1 MKTISKIVSVLLVAL
16 CITFPMISE
25 ARTASSYSERPTL
38 SVIGDSISSYIT
50 QDTSWNTYYGTY
62 GSHNCYEMPE
72 DNMWWYQYADNTG
85 YDLDVINGVGGSGVA
100 TPDNDASSFNNNGRY
115 QILGKKKS
123 PDGSAIYGGIN
134 DASNPDVTSG
144 LFHIRYNQL
153 IKRIHN
159 YYDDVRLILIA
170 PYACVLFNEV
180 QLEKVDSFAK
190 TIQQIA
196 KDYDDYFVD
205 LRGNLDYATDM
216 CDVFLL
222 HPNESG
228 MNKISS
234 AVEDTMGKTGIADIR
249 VQLDYDHYIIKVN
262 AYDPDYDNLLFK
274 FSLRDNSTGEKIYDT
289 DWQQD
294 NCFILDEVDP
304 NATYVAYAEI
314 DNNND
319 GNAEATREKEFNNLV
334 VKRQGEAVYNGID
347 YSAVYDFNTYV
358 ESYDDIYILFRND
371 PNKALE
377 HFVGYGMMEQ
387 RQASE
392 NFDVTS
398 YKNQYADL
406 REAFGWDDYPAYYY
420 HYLFSGQ
427 AEGRDGTGCDTLQNP
442 VHTFFSTDYSPVYDY
457 NYYLDNN
464 PDLRIAFGENDVL
477 LFGHYLNYGLYE
489 GRQASPNFNLWT
501 YISNYED
508 LRNAYG
514 WDLAAYVLHY
524 INYGQYEGRIAV

>member
-1 MKTISKIVSVLLVAL
+1 MKTITKIVSVLLVAL

-25 ARTASSYSERPTL
+25 ARTTSSYSERPIM
-38 SVIGDSISSYIT
+38 SVMGDSTSSYLNR
-50 QDTSWNTYYGTY
+50 DTCDVEHYGPI
-62 GSHNCYEMPE
+62 GSNCTIELPVE
-72 DNMWWYQYADNTG
+72 EMWWADYANRCG
-85 YDLDVINGVGGSGVA
+85 FNLGIINGVGSSCVT
-100 TPDNDASSFNNNGRY
+100 TPDSDTSSFNNANRY
-115 QILGKKKS
+115 QFLSKNKA
-123 PDGSAIYGGIN
+123 PDIIAIFGGIN
-134 DASNPDVTSG
+134 DVHNYDVTPSS
-144 LFHIRYNQL
+144 FNYRYNL
-153 IKRIHN
+153 LVNRIHN
-159 YYDDVRLILIA
+159 FYEDVKLILIA
-170 PYACVLFNEV
+170 PYHCKYYEDDKIARNN
-180 QLEKVDSFAK
+180 SFDN
-190 TIQQIA
+190 TIQQA
-196 KDYDDYFVD
+196 ALANGDYFVD
-205 LRGNLDYATDM
+205 TRDRIDYTTDIT
-216 CDVFLL
+216 DVFGI
-222 HPNESG
+222 HPNASG
-228 MNKISS
+228 MERIASDIQETLG
-234 AVEDTMGKTGIADIR
+234 ATGIADIR
-249 VQLDYDHYIIKVN
+249 AQLDYDHYIIKVN
-262 AYDPDYDNLLFK
+262 AFDPDYHKLLFK
-274 FSLRDNSTGEKIYDT
+274 FSLRDSSTGEKIYDT

-319 GNAEATREKEFNNLV
+319 GNAEATSEKEFNNLA

-371 PNKALE
+371 PDKALE
-377 HFVGYGMMEQ
+377 HFVGYGMNEG

-442 VHTFFSTDYSPVYDY
+442 VHTFFGTDFSPVYDY

-464 PDLRIAFGENDVL
+464 PDLRIAFGENDVS
-477 LFGHYLNYGLYE
+477 LFGHYLYYGLYE

-501 YISNYED
+501 YIGNYED

-524 INYGQYEGRIAV
+524 INYGQYEGRVAV